1 MTNKLPFVF
10 CVCLHQGI
18 DDDHIAYVDYD
29 EIGRGTITLTM
40 QATDSG
46 TLKNDGSF
54 VGVVIDVAGNSDYSW
69 DDDRYFF
76 LEYRTSS
83 SMYLAG
89 QSQALLMNWMDVAPS
104 KIIHENYFVI
114 TKKFFYKLL
123 PIFLLQM

>member
-29 EIGRGTITLTM
+29 EISAGTITLTI

-54 VGVVIDVAGNSDYSW
+54 VGVVIDVAGNSDYTW

-114 TKKFFYKLL
+114 KSFFTNFCLSFCYKCR
-123 PIFLLQM
+123 

>member
-1 MTNKLPFVF
+1 MKWLISLHFFF
-10 CVCLHQGI
+10 CLFQGI

-46 TLKNDGSF
+46 TLKNDESF
-54 VGVVIDVAGNSDYSW
+54 VGVVIDVAGNSDYTW

-89 QSQALLMNWMDVAPS
+89 QSQAKLMNWMDVAPS
-104 KIIHENYFVI
+104 KIIHENYFVF
-114 TKKFFYKLL
+114 KKFFYKLL